1 MILPKRVILNTYTLR
16 QALAVL
22 NEIGIANNVLFIV
35 NDNFELLAT
44 LTDGDIRRGLLRD
57 LDINSL
63 CVLAGNT
70 KFRHIKTNQNKLQLV
85 SEYKKENL
93 RFVPLVDENY
103 KLIKIL
109 DLQEYNGFLP
119 LSVVIMAGGR
129 GQRLMPLTKDVP
141 KPMLKIGGKP
151 IIEHNIDRL
160 TRFGIEEIYISV
172 NYLSHVIIDYFKDG
186 ANKNIYIQYL
196 IEEKPLGT
204 IGSITLADSFKSD
217 YILLMNSDLL
227 TNIDYEDFFN
237 EFIKSEADMA
247 VAAVPYY
254 VDIPYAVLETDS
266 EDRVLSLKEKPRYIY
281 YSNAGIYLFKKE
293 LLKLIPQNEFYN
305 ATDLMEAI
313 INSNKKLIKY
323 PILSYWLDIGK
334 MPDYLK
340 AQEDIKHL
348 HL

>member
-1 MILPKRVILNTYTLR
+1 MTLPQRVILYTYTLR

-22 NEIGIANNVLFIV
+22 NEIGVSNNVLFIV
-35 NDNFELLAT
+35 NEDFELLAT
-44 LTDGDIRRGLLRD
+44 LTDGDIRRGLLKD

-63 CVLAGNT
+63 AILAGNT
-70 KFRHIKTNQNKLQLV
+70 QFRFLKKGSNESKLIG
-85 SEYKKENL
+85 EYKKL
-93 RFVPLVDENY
+93 GIRFLPLINDDR
-103 KLIKIL
+103 KLITVL
-109 DLQEYNGFLP
+109 DLQDFTGFLP

-141 KPMLKIGGKP
+141 KPMLKIGDKP

-160 TRFGIEEIYISV
+160 IRFGIEEIYISV

-186 ANKNIYIQYL
+186 ANKNISIQYL

-237 EFIKSEADMA
+237 EFMKSEADMA

-254 VDIPYAVLETDS
+254 VDIPYAVLETDN

-281 YSNAGIYLFKKE
+281 YSNAGIYLFKKD
-293 LLKLIPQNEFYN
+293 LLNLIPENEFYN
-305 ATDLMEAI
+305 ATDLMEAV
-313 INSNKKLIKY
+313 INVGKKLINY
-323 PILSYWLDIGK
+323 PILTYWLDIGK

-348 HL
+348 YI